1 MALSCKT
8 WRTGAKATVGINQ
21 PKSTYFV
28 TTTSTKNLSKVTLKK
43 STAAVSTKVGKSL
56 QVSIPTVGTKS
67 VVVKV
72 SVKDPSGKSYV
83 ISTATVAKNKAYVAP
98 TVKFSKPGTYTITIF
113 LGTAKRIVTVK
124 VTA

>member
-1 MALSCKT
+1 M
-8 WRTGAKATVGINQ
+8 
-21 PKSTYFV
+21 
-28 TTTSTKNLSKVTLKK
+28 TLKN

-56 QVSIPTVGTKS
+56 QVSIPTVGAKS

-83 ISTATVAKNKAYVAP
+83 ISTATVVKNKAYVAP
-98 TVKFSKPGTYTITIF
+98 TLKFSKPGTYTITIF

>member
-1 MALSCKT
+1 MPL
-8 WRTGAKATVGINQ
+8 VVLN
-21 PKSTYFV
+21 
-28 TTTSTKNLSKVTLKK
+28 TLAYCNR
-43 STAAVSTKVGKSL
+43 SIKVGKSL
-56 QVSIPTVGTKS
+56 QVSIPTVGAKKA
-67 VVVKV
+67 VVKV
-72 SVKDPSGKSYV
+72 SVKDPSGKSYS